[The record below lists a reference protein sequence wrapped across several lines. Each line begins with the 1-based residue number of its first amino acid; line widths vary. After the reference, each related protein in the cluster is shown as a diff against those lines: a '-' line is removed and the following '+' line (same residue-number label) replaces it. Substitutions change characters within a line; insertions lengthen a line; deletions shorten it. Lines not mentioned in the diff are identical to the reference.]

1 LFIDFLNVCYQ
12 KRPGLAEGEQAVV
25 EVVADQGV
33 VLAFLEVVGAVAV
46 VVAAVVAEVLEED
59 SLADAVAADSGVVLA
74 VEDEGFVDHI
84 HEYAVFLHNI
94 PSYKRVK
101 YVVIPQ
107 TKIRASVN

>member
-1 LFIDFLNVCYQ
+1 MFIDFLNVCYQ

-33 VLAFLEVVGAVAV
+33 VLAFLEVVGAV
-46 VVAAVVAEVLEED
+46 AVVAEVLEED